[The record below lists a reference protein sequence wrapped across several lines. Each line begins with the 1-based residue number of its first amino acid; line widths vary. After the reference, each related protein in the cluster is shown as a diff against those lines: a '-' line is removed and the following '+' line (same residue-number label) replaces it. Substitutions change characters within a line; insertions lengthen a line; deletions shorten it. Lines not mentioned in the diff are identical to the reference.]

1 MQAGS
6 RDSYAAA
13 RERLDALVQGAQA
26 DAIAQ
31 LADDLLS
38 LAGLLSAEPR
48 LRRALSDP
56 GRAGEDRAELMTSV
70 LGDRLSAQAREL
82 AAVLAGG
89 RWSSA
94 VDLLDAAE
102 QLGVEALLASAE
114 IAGTLGEVEDAL
126 FRFGQVA
133 DGDPQ
138 LAAVLGDTSAASER
152 RRELVRTLLADKV
165 DVVTVRLA
173 ELSVEGFGGRNFST
187 SLARLVELA
196 ALRRERRVAYVTVA
210 APLSPEQEE
219 RLAGNLGRIYGG
231 AISLKIS
238 VQPEVLGGISV
249 QIGDDLYDG
258 TILRRLNQARTALAG
273 RKR

>member
-13 RERLDALVQGAQA
+13 RERLDALVQGAQPEP
-26 DAIAQ
+26 IAQ

-126 FRFGQVA
+126 FRFGQLA
-133 DGDPQ
+133 AGDPQ
-138 LAAVLGDTSAASER
+138 LAAVLGDTSALPAR
-152 RRELVRTLLADKV
+152 RRELVRSLLSGKV
-165 DVVTVRLA
+165 DGVTVRLA

-196 ALRRERRVAYVTVA
+196 AHRRERRVAYVTVA

-219 RLAGNLGRIYGG
+219 RLAENLGRIYGG

-249 QIGDDLYDG
+249 QVGDDLYDG

>member
-1 MQAGS
+1 MHSAS

-13 RERLDALVQGAQA
+13 RERLDEQARGAQPE
-26 DAIAQ
+26 AITQ
-31 LADDLLS
+31 LAGDLLA

-56 GRAGEDRAELMTSV
+56 GRAGEDRAQLMTSV

-89 RWSSA
+89 RWSAA

-114 IAGTLGEVEDAL
+114 SAGTLGEVEDAL

-133 DGDPQ
+133 DGDPR
-138 LAAVLGDTSAASER
+138 LAAVLGDSSAAAAR
-152 RRELVRTLLADKV
+152 RRELVRSLLADKV
-165 DVVTVRLA
+165 DAVTTRLA

-196 ALRRERRVAYVTVA
+196 AHRRERRVAYVTTA
-210 APLSPEQEE
+210 APISPEQEE
-219 RLAGNLGRIYGG
+219 RLADNLGRIYGG
-231 AISLKIS
+231 MISLKVS
-238 VQPEVLGGISV
+238 VRPDVLGGISV

-258 TILRRLNQARTALAG
+258 TILRRLSQARGALAV
-273 RKR
+273 RNR